1 LAAAILSNFSH
12 QFSFLY
18 LYRSFD
24 MSLRSRDPSWG
35 VRDLE
40 DVVKAAEDQGLHL
53 VESSEMPANN
63 LILLFRKLATSP
75 WESLKLVFETVSAG

>member
-1 LAAAILSNFSH
+1 
-12 QFSFLY
+12 
-18 LYRSFD
+18 

-75 WESLKLVFETVSAG
+75 